1 MPGCFYF
8 IKIVSFSIILP
19 VPKGFSIYL
28 IMFLNYVG
36 GNGRNMIS
44 EFTESILYTES
55 ITNTIF
61 QINS

>member
-1 MPGCFYF
+1 
-8 IKIVSFSIILP
+8 VSFSIILS

-44 EFTESILYTES
+44 EFTESILYTGS
-55 ITNTIF
+55 LTNTTF

>member
-8 IKIVSFSIILP
+8 IKIVSFSINLS
-19 VPKGFSIYL
+19 VTKGFSIYL

-55 ITNTIF
+55 LTNTTF

>member
-8 IKIVSFSIILP
+8 IKIVSFSIILS

-44 EFTESILYTES
+44 EFTENISYTES
-55 ITNTIF
+55 IQNTTFHI
-61 QINS
+61 ST